1 MKCMILKVIH
11 TLCGRL
17 SIGAGKRYNTLVH
30 LDSDHHASLLDQLRE
45 RLAIVSLLVERLMEK
60 DDSADARQDAVVC
73 GEEQLTVQP
82 SVLLCV
88 LCVDALE
95 ALCDA
100 A

>member
-1 MKCMILKVIH
+1 
-11 TLCGRL
+11 
-17 SIGAGKRYNTLVH
+17 
-30 LDSDHHASLLDQLRE
+30 
-45 RLAIVSLLVERLMEK
+45 MEK
-60 DDSADARQDAVVC
+60 DDSADAGQDTVVC